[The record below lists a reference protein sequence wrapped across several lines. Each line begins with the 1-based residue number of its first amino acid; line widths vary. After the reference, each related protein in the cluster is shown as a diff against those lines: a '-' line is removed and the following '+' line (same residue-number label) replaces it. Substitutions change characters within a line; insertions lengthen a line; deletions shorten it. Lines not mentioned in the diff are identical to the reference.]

1 MLPWV
6 CHILNVLNLFLIRI
20 LFFYRICRV
29 VLAPYNIRRLDI
41 LENLT
46 SVEHLKT
53 ILKERLE
60 IKDDFLIQFED
71 PEFGN

>member
-6 CHILNVLNLFLIRI
+6 CHILNVLDLFLIRI
-20 LFFYRICRV
+20 FFYRICHV

-53 ILKERLE
+53 ERLE